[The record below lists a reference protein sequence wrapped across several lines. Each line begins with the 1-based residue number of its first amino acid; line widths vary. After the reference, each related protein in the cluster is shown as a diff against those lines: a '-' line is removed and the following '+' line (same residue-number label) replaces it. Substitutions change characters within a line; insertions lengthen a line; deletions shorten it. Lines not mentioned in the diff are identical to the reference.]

1 MYFSMITWSFSCI
14 FYVIEEVSCL
24 QTKDLQWYF
33 FCPKV
38 RKYPKGNRENRVTP
52 QGRWKPSGKDRSI
65 FSGKRLAGTRKCL
78 IYYDRRSKKEER
90 TDWVMHEFRLTDE
103 ESQRFKTNQVA
114 FVYFLL
120 LGSVKFS

>member
-1 MYFSMITWSFSCI
+1 M
-14 FYVIEEVSCL
+14 
-24 QTKDLQWYF
+24 QWYF

-120 LGSVKFS
+120 SGSVKFQNSSAYFLMIFTKHTVSLLKSEIDVLAF